1 MLSRLDHSQE
11 FTFMDQ
17 VSSSSFNF
25 MGPYLSGP
33 ESFLLVK
40 NTFFCARPN
49 GSPNFKVL
57 YRIYSVYLFPLVNL
71 AGRPRACYHDLPTV
85 HFRGGT
91 SQNVGEQETVRSIR
105 VAVQFGVRRPMT
117 TVRSIRVLRVA
128 RSNLA

>member
-1 MLSRLDHSQE
+1 
-11 FTFMDQ
+11 MDQ

-57 YRIYSVYLFPLVNL
+57 YRIYSVYLFPLISWRNPTHCAIILGSTHQTLL
-71 AGRPRACYHDLPTV
+71 ARACARH
-85 HFRGGT
+85 RMT
-91 SQNVGEQETVRSIR
+91 SIPCTKGMMS
-105 VAVQFGVRRPMT
+105 FSP
-117 TVRSIRVLRVA
+117 
-128 RSNLA
+128 